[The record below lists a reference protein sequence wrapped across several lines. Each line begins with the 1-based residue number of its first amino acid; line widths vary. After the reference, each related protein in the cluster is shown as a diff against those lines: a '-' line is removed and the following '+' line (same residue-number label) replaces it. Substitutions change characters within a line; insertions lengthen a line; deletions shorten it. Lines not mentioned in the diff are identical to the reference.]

1 MKLSDSKVE
10 IVRRHNKV
18 VYQDGDRIVKVFNE
32 NKPASDVFNEA
43 LNIARVQETGIKVPR
58 IREVSRIDD
67 GAERGQWAL
76 ATSYVPGVNAWT
88 AVTDDPEHAQK
99 HMDRFVDL
107 QIAIQAV
114 DAPAVTRQKDKLL
127 RMVKNVKIIDPSIR
141 YELEMRIDGMK
152 PGNKVCHGDFIQS
165 NVILGD
171 DGELYVCDWAHV
183 TAGLPVVDAATTYL
197 LFHVKHPEF
206 AEMYLDTYSKRSDTP
221 KQVINYWLPV
231 VAAAELSRGR
241 KAREDML
248 LSFVNASTD
257 YE

>member
-76 ATSYVPGVNAWT
+76 ATSY
-88 AVTDDPEHAQK
+88 QK

-107 QIAIQAV
+107 QIAIQTV